1 MSVTILSVEVDR
13 DCWRT
18 RTEGMALRVAVGVAS
33 PPGEVSRSS
42 LFPGASGVSIAAPVE
57 NVTQLVTGLGQLY
70 NSIILRCWSRAGS
83 GESRNK
89 QQIARSRSEDR
100 ANIHS

>member
-18 RTEGMALRVAVGVAS
+18 CTVGVGGASDFAEAS
-33 PPGEVSRSS
+33 PLAIRSRSS